1 MFSFGHN
8 PFAPS
13 YQSYDP
19 YEQLLLQQELQ
30 RRRQAEEYARRR
42 QLEELNRRRAAQL
55 EYARRE
61 AELQRRRE
69 AEALRRRE
77 TELEARRRKL
87 SEPAHPR
94 GLWIGSPGSRHS
106 MFDGGVQD
114 LFDALYGCPRPRSPS
129 PAATGRRSM
138 SSAPRT
144 AWERSSSAEPK
155 TKVRFT
161 AEDSAL
167 SDTEEPV
174 TDGPASKAAP
184 TVSSTPEDAAD
195 VTETQQVDASPSRKA
210 IADILS
216 KFSSLKSGFTFPT
229 TLDFLPSPEGVSTP
243 TPRLAYTPNNAPLH
257 QYEHLLTGLLTQL
270 DAVESYG
277 DAEVRKIRKDAVK
290 EIEKELEELDGRK
303 VHEWRR
309 QFEPAASEVMAI
321 EPISDTTPD
330 IDMTQGASSTE
341 EFTLQPQASV
351 NPASVPLPY
360 DEDRELRIDD
370 IPEPPAISS
379 EPVALDI
386 PTQPSPQGDE
396 EPHPDVSP
404 QQPPAHSEFTEVV
417 SPVPSS
423 PSTRSS
429 EPTQA
434 APVQESSVDIPASE
448 AMVAEHD
455 AAEDDYVSVPS
466 ANNIGVAHPEV
477 EGSEEEHIKDDWELS
492 F

>member
-13 YQSYDP
+13 YQPYEP
-19 YEQLLLQQELQ
+19 YEQVILQQELQ

-61 AELQRRRE
+61 AELKRRRE
-69 AEALRRRE
+69 AEALHRRE
-77 TELEARRRKL
+77 IELEARRRKL
-87 SEPAHPR
+87 SEPAHLRGPR
-94 GLWIGSPGSRHS
+94 IGGPGSRHS
-106 MFDGGVQD
+106 MFDGGMQD
-114 LFDALYGCPRPRSPS
+114 LFDALYGRPHPRSPS
-129 PAATGRRSM
+129 PAATERRPM

-144 AWERSSSAEPK
+144 TRGRSSSVEPK
-155 TKVRFT
+155 TKVRFA
-161 AEDSAL
+161 AEDSAV
-167 SDTEEPV
+167 SDTEGPV

-195 VTETQQVDASPSRKA
+195 VAETQQVDMFSSRKA
-210 IADILS
+210 ITDILS

-277 DAEVRKIRKDAVK
+277 DAEVRKTRKDAVK
-290 EIEKELEELDGRK
+290 EVEKELEELDGKK
-303 VHEWRR
+303 VYEWRR
-309 QFEPAASEVMAI
+309 QFEPAVSEIMAI

-330 IDMTQGASSTE
+330 INTTQDAPSTE
-341 EFTLQPQASV
+341 EFTLQSQASV
-351 NPASVPLPY
+351 DPASVPLPS
-360 DEDRELRIDD
+360 DEDRELQIDD
-370 IPEPPAISS
+370 PEPPATS
-379 EPVALDI
+379 PKPMALDV
-386 PTQPSPQGDE
+386 PTQPSLPQGDE
-396 EPHPDVSP
+396 EHADINS
-404 QQPPAHSEFTEVV
+404 QQPSAHSELTEQVV
-417 SPVPSS
+417 PPTPSS
-423 PSTRSS
+423 PSTRNA

-434 APVQESSVDIPASE
+434 TPRVDIPTSE
-448 AMVAEHD
+448 AMVTEHD

-466 ANNIGVAHPEV
+466 AENVGVAHPV
-477 EGSEEEHIKDDWELS
+477 AEGSEEGHIKDDWELN